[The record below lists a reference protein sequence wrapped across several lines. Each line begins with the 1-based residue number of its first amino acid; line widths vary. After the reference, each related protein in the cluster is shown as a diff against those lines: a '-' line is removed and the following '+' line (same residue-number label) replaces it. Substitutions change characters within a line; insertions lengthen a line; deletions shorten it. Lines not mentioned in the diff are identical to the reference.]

1 MKARSLLAA
10 VLGLGLLLPGALAGQ
25 AEAAQEEEEG
35 PQPGVVV
42 IRYFQCDMGRTGEA
56 IEMLNTTWREV
67 VESVIEDGMLID
79 YGILTHNWGDEWNL
93 MDYFVAENSIAF
105 HEGWN
110 EALSRIQERDPE
122 GTGFETFTDICTR
135 HKDNMWGVVSP
146 PSEDEE
152 GEDEAS
158 Q

>member
-1 MKARSLLAA
+1 MKAGSLLAA
-10 VLGLGLLLPGALAGQ
+10 VLALGLLLPGAL
-25 AEAAQEEEEG
+25 AAQEEEEG

-42 IRYFQCDMGRTGEA
+42 VRYFQCDMGRTGEA
-56 IEMLNTTWREV
+56 IEVLNTTWREV

-79 YGILTHNWGDEWNL
+79 FGILTHNWGDEWNL
-93 MDYFVAENSIAF
+93 MDYFVAESSIAF
-105 HEGWN
+105 HEGWS

-135 HKDNMWGVVSP
+135 HKDNIWGVVQP
-146 PSEDEE
+146 PS
-152 GEDEAS
+152 DEAEVGEES